1 MLMHK
6 WIAKQRLM
14 RLIKY
19 KKVLVREDFW
29 HLSQRVSHA
38 RRLSFSSG
46 KKNLPYAEA
55 PGMLHHIVTP

>member
-1 MLMHK
+1 MHK

-19 KKVLVREDFW
+19 KKVLVREDFGIFHKEFLMLEDW
-29 HLSQRVSHA
+29 ACPLE
-38 RRLSFSSG
+38 